1 MVPSGRKTNGVGTRP
16 SITAWMLRARCRA
29 SRTVCCAS
37 AGYGRP
43 SGPGIAAQSPSAH
56 TFAWLR
62 LRIVPSTAIRPR
74 WSCTTGIAVATALGT
89 MPAASTIVP
98 ASMISFA
105 TRTRPASIARTG
117 VETRM
122 SAPRRWSTRA
132 ATAASFS
139 SISGRMRG
147 TGLEQQ
153 EANLVASESR
163 IEAQHVIRECR
174 ELAQQLD
181 TDEAA
186 ADHDDRE
193 AAATHGRLRGRV
205 GSLELLDQVIPQHQR
220 VRHRLERERV
230 R

>member
-1 MVPSGRKTNGVGTRP
+1 
-16 SITAWMLRARCRA
+16 
-29 SRTVCCAS
+29 
-37 AGYGRP
+37 
-43 SGPGIAAQSPSAH
+43 
-56 TFAWLR
+56 
-62 LRIVPSTAIRPR
+62 
-74 WSCTTGIAVATALGT
+74 

-105 TRTRPASIARTG
+105 RRTRPGSIERTG

-139 SISGRMRG
+139 SISGSMRAPASNSRKRISSRRM
-147 TGLEQQ
+147 
-153 EANLVASESR
+153 SR
-163 IEAQHVIRECR
+163 IEAQHVVRERR

-193 AAATHGRLRGRV
+193 AAATRRRLGGRIGA
-205 GSLELLDQVIPQHQR
+205 LELLDQVISQHQR